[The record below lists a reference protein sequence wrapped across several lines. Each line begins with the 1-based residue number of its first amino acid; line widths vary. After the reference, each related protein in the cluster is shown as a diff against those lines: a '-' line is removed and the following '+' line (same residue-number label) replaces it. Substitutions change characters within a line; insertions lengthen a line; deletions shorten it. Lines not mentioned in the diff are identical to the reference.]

1 VQSQTTDTSFWAK
14 VASNLGL
21 VGKFDLEKG
30 AIALIYIVQGAL
42 GISHLAVSFFLK
54 DELGLSPAQSAA
66 MIGFAMLP
74 WTIKPLYGFIS
85 DCLPIAG
92 YRRRPY
98 LVFFNLLGALSW
110 VLWHRWSIRQQ
121 WHWAQSWWVRCRW
134 HFPM

>member
-1 VQSQTTDTSFWAK
+1 VQSQNTDIGFWSK

-98 LVFFNLLGALSW
+98 LVFF
-110 VLWHRWSIRQQ
+110 
-121 WHWAQSWWVRCRW
+121 
-134 HFPM
+134 